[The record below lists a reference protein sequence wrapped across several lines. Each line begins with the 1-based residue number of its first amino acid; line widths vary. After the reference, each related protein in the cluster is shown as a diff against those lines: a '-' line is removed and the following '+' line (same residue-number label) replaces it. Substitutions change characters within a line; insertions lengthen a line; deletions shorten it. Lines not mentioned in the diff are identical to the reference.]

1 MTQDNLSGNG
11 RHSVSQRICRA
22 FAQPIS
28 AADVYLTRPELRRSC
43 TSPECGRDAQQAHV
57 LAKRGY
63 IQMCD
68 SWPREV

>member
-11 RHSVSQRICRA
+11 RHSVPQRISGTL
-22 FAQPIS
+22 AQTIP